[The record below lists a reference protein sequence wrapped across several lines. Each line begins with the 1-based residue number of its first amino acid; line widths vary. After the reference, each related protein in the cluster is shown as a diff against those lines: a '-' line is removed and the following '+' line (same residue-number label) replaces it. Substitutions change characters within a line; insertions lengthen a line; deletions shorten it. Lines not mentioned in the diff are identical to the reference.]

1 MVDTRDLKSLAR
13 ASRFESGRGHQFKGI
28 SMSLEIA
35 IVVGYIVGSIVT
47 GIMAYKRGVIRGS
60 GATVDMLISANFV
73 KWRKVN
79 GEIEL
84 CPLDSKD

>member
-1 MVDTRDLKSLAR
+1 
-13 ASRFESGRGHQFKGI
+13 
-28 SMSLEIA
+28 MSLEIA
-35 IVVGYIVGSIVT
+35 VVVGYVVGSIVT

-60 GATVDMLISANFV
+60 GATVDMLIAANFV

-84 CPLDSKD
+84 RPLDNND

>member
-1 MVDTRDLKSLAR
+1 
-13 ASRFESGRGHQFKGI
+13 
-28 SMSLEIA
+28 MSVEIA
-35 IVVGYIVGSIVT
+35 IVIGYVVGSIVT
-47 GIMAYKRGVIRGS
+47 GFMAYKRGIIRGT
-60 GATVDMLISANFV
+60 GATVDMLIAENFL

>member
-1 MVDTRDLKSLAR
+1 
-13 ASRFESGRGHQFKGI
+13 
-28 SMSLEIA
+28 MSLEIA
-35 IVVGYIVGSIVT
+35 VVVGYVVGSIVT

-60 GATVDMLISANFV
+60 GATVDMLIAANFV

-84 CPLDSKD
+84 RQLDNND